1 MEYSFRTPRLS
12 RSSKLKVSQ
21 AKGGG
26 EGGMA
31 KAWQKQEVERRDSG
45 GGTPEVREVWAAGSG
60 GR

>member
-1 MEYSFRTPRLS
+1 MEYSFSTPRLS

-21 AKGGG
+21 ANGGG

-31 KAWQKQEVERRDSG
+31 RSGRNRRPRETQRKGATKVWEVL
-45 GGTPEVREVWAAGSG
+45 AAGSG